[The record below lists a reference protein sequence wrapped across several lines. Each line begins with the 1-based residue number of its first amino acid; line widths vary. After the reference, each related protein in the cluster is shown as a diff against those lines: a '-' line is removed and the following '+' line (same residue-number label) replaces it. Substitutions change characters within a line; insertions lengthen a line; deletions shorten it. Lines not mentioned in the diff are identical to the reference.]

1 MGKKINKLT
10 GGNIKFKLGEF
21 KFIPT
26 GNDKADIEYLRQ
38 LVERTKIEAESYS
51 NVLLWSI
58 IALASLLV
66 TLWVWG

>member
-26 GNDKADIEYLRQ
+26 GNDEADIEYLRQ
-38 LVERTKIEAESYS
+38 LMIRSKIEAEGYS
-51 NVLLWSI
+51 NVLPWGVI
-58 IALASLLV
+58 VLASFLI